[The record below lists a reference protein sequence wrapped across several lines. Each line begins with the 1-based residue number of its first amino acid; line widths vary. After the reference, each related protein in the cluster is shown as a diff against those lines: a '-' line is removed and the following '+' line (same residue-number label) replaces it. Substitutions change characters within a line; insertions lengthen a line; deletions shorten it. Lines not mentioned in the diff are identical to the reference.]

1 MEKRVTWFEHK
12 GKEILRFNAKDAGR
26 AEQLALL
33 EDYAKALKSRP
44 PKSVR
49 LLFEGGEIDFHP
61 ELLTKGKAVFNELE
75 DRIRRSA
82 VIGMV
87 GVLKM
92 AVLGYR
98 EAGKMLGRDMEDKAK
113 PFDSEAAALDWLVQ
127 D

>member
-12 GKEILRFNAKDAGR
+12 GKEILRFNAKDASR
-26 AEQLALL
+26 PEQLALL
-33 EDYAKALKSRP
+33 EDYARALKSRP
-44 PKSVR
+44 AQSVR
-49 LLFEGGEIDFHP
+49 LLFEGGEIEFHP

-75 DRIRRSA
+75 DRIKRSA

-98 EAGKMLGRDMEDKAK
+98 EMGSLMGRDMGDKAR
-113 PFDSEAAALDWLVQ
+113 PFDSEAEALDWLVEA
-127 D
+127 